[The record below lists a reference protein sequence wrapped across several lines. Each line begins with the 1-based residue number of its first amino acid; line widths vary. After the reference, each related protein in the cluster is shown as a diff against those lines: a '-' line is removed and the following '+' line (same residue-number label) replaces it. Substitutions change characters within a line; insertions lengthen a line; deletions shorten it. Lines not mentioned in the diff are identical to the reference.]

1 MKRLLVRV
9 GLGVIFLLAGGCGG
23 PPQIGPDEEAFK
35 AVDALYTAVTS
46 RRPQLLDQCDRQL
59 QDLQKQGKL
68 PEPAHEALQKI
79 IAKARDGEWEP
90 AALDLSK
97 FMKGQRRPQ
106 NTEESRGQRRSKQ

>member
-1 MKRLLVRV
+1 MKRWPVLV
-9 GLGVIFLLAGGCGG
+9 GLCAIFLLAVGCGD

-68 PEPAHEALQKI
+68 PDPAHEALQKI
-79 IAKARDGEWEP
+79 IAKARNEEWEA
-90 AALDLSK
+90 AALALSK
-97 FMKGQRRPQ
+97 FMKGQRRPEH
-106 NTEESRGQRRSKQ
+106 TEEAKGHGRS

>member
-1 MKRLLVRV
+1 MKRLPVVV
-9 GLGVIFLLAGGCGG
+9 GLVALFLQAGGCEG

-46 RRPQLLDQCDRQL
+46 RSPKLLDQCDRKL
-59 QDLQKQGKL
+59 QDLQTQGKL

-79 IAKARDGEWEP
+79 IGKARDGEWEP

-106 NTEESRGQRRSKQ
+106 NAEEPRGQRRSKR